1 MFSKTPYKMI
11 KKTSFLWLAVFSFL
25 MFSCYRVTE
34 EKIEKTESP
43 EHNTL
48 YATLYNYYAAEYQA
62 LTYQAYNMGKER
74 LLEIRKNDPENT
86 KLAVVVDIDETI
98 LNNTPYEA
106 KMMLENKGYSSETWT
121 EWCNLGVAEPVP
133 GALEF
138 LKYADSLGFNIF
150 YITNRKKKFVEEG
163 TIANVQK
170 IGFPQAVKDHFLLR
184 EGDRSKESRRQAVSE
199 NYEIVLLAGD
209 NLGDL
214 YEDSGVFTEREQL
227 MLSHKEDFGKKFLV
241 LPNAMYGTWVSAI
254 GLSGKKQNI
263 DSLLQVMAKS
273 YAK

>member
-1 MFSKTPYKMI
+1 MNKIYFALMLSATLAFS
-11 KKTSFLWLAVFSFL
+11 
-25 MFSCYRVTE
+25 SCSHTDHQAQAE
-34 EKIEKTESP
+34 ENH

-48 YATLYNYYAAEYQA
+48 MATLYNYYAAEYKA
-62 LTYQAYNMGKER
+62 LAYQAFNIGKER
-74 LLEIRKNDPENT
+74 LKEIRQNDPDNT
-86 KLAVVVDIDETI
+86 QLAVVVDIDETI

-106 KMMLENKGYSSETWT
+106 KMMLENKSYSRETWT
-121 EWCNLGVAEPVP
+121 EWCNMAVATPVP

-163 TIANVQK
+163 TISNVRRM
-170 IGFPQAVKDHFLLR
+170 GFPQATEDHFLLR
-184 EGDRSKESRRQAVSE
+184 DSTSSKEARRTKVSE
-199 NYEIVLLAGD
+199 NYQIVLLAGD

-214 YEDSGVFTEREQL
+214 YDDTKNFSDREQL

-254 GLSGKKQNI
+254 GLSGNEQTV
-263 DSLLQVMAKS
+263 DSLLRVMTSS
-273 YAK
+273 YGK

>member
-1 MFSKTPYKMI
+1 MI
-11 KKTSFLWLAVFSFL
+11 KKTTYLMLALFTFLT
-25 MFSCYRVTE
+25 FSCSREIVKTS
-34 EKIEKTESP
+34 EKTGTR

-48 YATLYNYYAAEYQA
+48 FATLYNYYAAEYQA
-62 LTYQAYNMGKER
+62 LAYQAFNIGKER
-74 LLEIRKNDPENT
+74 LQEIRKNDPDN
-86 KLAVVVDIDETI
+86 KNLAVVVDIDETI

-106 KMMLENKGYSSETWT
+106 RMMLENKGYSSETWT

-163 TIANVQK
+163 TIANVRK
-170 IGFPQAVKDHFLLR
+170 MGFPQTEKDRFLLR
-184 EGDRSKESRRQAVSE
+184 DGDRSKESRRQAVSA
-199 NYEIVLLAGD
+199 NYEIVMLAGD

-254 GLSGKKQNI
+254 GLSGNEQAV
-263 DSLLQVMAKS
+263 DSLLRVMARS